1 MHVLLTIYEIALA
14 NIYTEYL
21 IIGMSPC
28 IAKIELQVEQKLPTL
43 PEDINTSIPPSRF
56 IVEIVLFML
65 SNCMSARFQ
74 FRHMMSITI
83 SA

>member
-21 IIGMSPC
+21 ILGMSPC
-28 IAKIELQVEQKLPTL
+28 IAKIELQVEQKHKYLHPTISVYSGDCVVHVIQL
-43 PEDINTSIPPSRF
+43 HVCSFSALSYD
-56 IVEIVLFML
+56 VL
-65 SNCMSARFQ
+65 
-74 FRHMMSITI
+74 ITI